1 MHFELRASKM
11 RSVMI
16 PRTLS
21 RVAVERAGQF
31 PVLTVT
37 GPRQSGKTTLCR
49 TAFPDKPYVSLE
61 TPDVREEALRDPR
74 AFLARFSEGAILDE
88 VQRAPA
94 LASYLQGIVDEHGRN
109 GEWVLTGSQNF
120 ALVERI
126 TQSLAGRTALLQLLP
141 LSQEE
146 IRSQHEP
153 AALDEQLLR
162 GGYPRLYDQ
171 DLPPQVWFADYVMNY
186 VERDVRQI
194 QEIGDLGA
202 FQVFLRLCAGRVGQ
216 VLNLSAL
223 GADCGITHTTVRRW
237 LSILEASYVAFQ
249 LRPLF
254 RNVTKRL
261 TKSPKLHFYDV
272 GLAAHLLG
280 IRTLEELAFHPLRG
294 ALFENWVVTEV
305 LKWRWNRGLPA
316 DLAYY
321 RDARG
326 TEIDLV
332 LEKALDPIAVEIKA
346 GQTPTFELGRAFESL
361 ATTLSAPPAPARSM
375 QRRIVYGGERRAE
388 VERVSYLPWK
398 DLHQVGWS

>member
-1 MHFELRASKM
+1 
-11 RSVMI
+11 MI
-16 PRTLS
+16 PRTLAAV
-21 RVAVERAGQF
+21 VAERARQL

-49 TAFPDKPYVSLE
+49 AAFPEKPYVSLE

-74 AFLARFSEGAILDE
+74 AFLARFPDGAILDE
-88 VQRAPA
+88 VQRTPE
-94 LASYLQGIVDEHGRN
+94 LPSYLQEIVDARKRN
-109 GEWVLTGSQNF
+109 GEWILTGSQHF

-126 TQSLAGRTALLQLLP
+126 TQSLAGRTAMLQLLP
-141 LSQEE
+141 LSLEE
-146 IRSQHEP
+146 IRSQRTP
-153 AALDEQLLR
+153 ASLDEQILR

-171 DLPPQVWFADYVMNY
+171 DIPPQAWFGDYVMNY

-202 FQVFLRLCAGRVGQ
+202 FQTFLRMSAGRVGQ

-223 GADCGITHTTVRRW
+223 GADCGITHTTARRW
-237 LSILEASYVAFQ
+237 LSVLEASYVAFQ
-249 LRPLF
+249 LRPLH

-261 TKSPKLHFYDV
+261 TKSPKLHFYDT

-280 IRTLEELAFHPLRG
+280 IRTRDELAYHPLRG

-305 LKWRWNRGLPA
+305 LKWRWNRGLPT

-332 LEKALDPIAVEIKA
+332 VEKALDPIAVEIKA
-346 GQTPTFELGRAFESL
+346 GQTPTFDVGAAFASFE
-361 ATTLSAPPAPARSM
+361 ATLRSVPASTRSVE
-375 QRRIVYGGERRAE
+375 RRVVYGGERSVD
-388 VERVSYLPWK
+388 VERVRYLPWNEI
-398 DLHQVGWS
+398 DRVGWS

>member
-1 MHFELRASKM
+1 
-11 RSVMI
+11 MI
-16 PRTLS
+16 QRTLAQ
-21 RVAVERAGQF
+21 VALERARQL

-49 TAFPDKPYVSLE
+49 ASFPAKPYVSLE
-61 TPDVREEALRDPR
+61 TPDMREEATRDPR
-74 AFLARFSEGAILDE
+74 AFLARFPEGAILDE
-88 VQRAPA
+88 VQRAPE
-94 LASYLQGIVDEHGRN
+94 LPSYLQEIVDTRKQN
-109 GEWVLTGSQNF
+109 GEWILTGSQHF

-126 TQSLAGRTALLQLLP
+126 TQSLAGRTAMLQLLP
-141 LSQEE
+141 LSLEE
-146 IRSQHEP
+146 IRTHRP
-153 AALDEQLLR
+153 LRTLDEQILL

-171 DLPPQVWFADYVMNY
+171 DIPPQAWFADYVMNY

-202 FQVFLRLCAGRVGQ
+202 FQTFLRVCAGRVGQ

-223 GADCGITHTTVRRW
+223 GADCGITHTTARRW
-237 LSILEASYVAFQ
+237 LSVLEASYVAFQ
-249 LRPLF
+249 LRPLH

-261 TKSPKLHFYDV
+261 TKSPKLHFYDT

-280 IRTLEELAFHPLRG
+280 IRTRDELAYHPLRG

-305 LKWRWNRGLPA
+305 LKWRWNRGLPT

-332 LEKALDPIAVEIKA
+332 VEKALDPIAVEIKA
-346 GQTPTFELGRAFESL
+346 GRTSGFDVHAAFASFDATVRAVPGSTRSL
-361 ATTLSAPPAPARSM
+361 E
-375 QRRIVYGGERRAE
+375 RRVVYGGERSVG
-388 VERVSYLPWK
+388 VEGIQHVPWGSVDRV
-398 DLHQVGWS
+398 DWS

>member
-1 MHFELRASKM
+1 LIA
-11 RSVMI
+11 
-16 PRTLS
+16 RTLTP
-21 RVAVERAGQF
+21 VVLERARQL

-49 TAFPDKPYVSLE
+49 AAFPAKPYVSLE
-61 TPDVREEALRDPR
+61 TPDVREEATRDPR
-74 AFLARFSEGAILDE
+74 AFLARFPEGAILDE
-88 VQRAPA
+88 VQRAPE
-94 LASYLQGIVDEHGRN
+94 LPSYLQEIVDTHKRN
-109 GEWVLTGSQNF
+109 GEWILTGSQHF

-126 TQSLAGRTALLQLLP
+126 TQSLAGRTAMLQLLP
-141 LSQEE
+141 LSLEE
-146 IRSQHEP
+146 IRTHRAP
-153 AALDEQLLR
+153 RTLDEQILL

-171 DLPPQVWFADYVMNY
+171 DIPPQAWFADYVMNY

-202 FQVFLRLCAGRVGQ
+202 FQTFLRVCAGRVAQ

-223 GADCGITHTTVRRW
+223 GADCGITHTTARRW
-237 LSILEASYVAFQ
+237 LSVLEASYVAFQ
-249 LRPLF
+249 LRPLH

-261 TKSPKLHFYDV
+261 TKSPKLHFYDT

-280 IRTLEELAFHPLRG
+280 IRTREELAYHPLRG

-305 LKWRWNRGLPA
+305 LKWRWNRGLPT

-332 LEKALDPIAVEIKA
+332 VEKALDPIAVEIKA
-346 GQTPTFELGRAFESL
+346 GQTPSFDVGAAFASLEATLRAVPA
-361 ATTLSAPPAPARSM
+361 ATRSM
-375 QRRIVYGGERRAE
+375 ERCVVYGGERSVEIEGVRYQPWNE
-388 VERVSYLPWK
+388 VERL
-398 DLHQVGWS
+398 DWS